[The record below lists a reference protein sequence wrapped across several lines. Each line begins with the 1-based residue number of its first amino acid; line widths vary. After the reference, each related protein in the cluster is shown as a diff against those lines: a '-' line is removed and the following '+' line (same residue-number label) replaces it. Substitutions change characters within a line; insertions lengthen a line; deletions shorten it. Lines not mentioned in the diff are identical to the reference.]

1 MGLSGYEWRRT
12 VSSIDPSQLERTVS
26 QFVDEL
32 CRTSCEGPGMT
43 ACRPWT
49 ARDGSG
55 VSASQ
60 RNCAASSHP
69 CTHTA
74 LIPPSLQQ
82 RSSFLFLS
90 STLRPV
96 LWRSRGWCVARRCQC
111 FLCGVCCDAKGAHG
125 ERLGDPLLDCFI
137 HSHEVLRACAPLMI
151 ARRVPSGALL
161 RPLRRRMSVVPA
173 FSQQPSQTCRRRPLR
188 RHGRGSL

>member
-1 MGLSGYEWRRT
+1 MSNFLRGTRHDGVPPVDRPRWLWRQREPTQLRSVFSSMYSHRT
-12 VSSIDPSQLERTVS
+12 HSS
-26 QFVDEL
+26 F
-32 CRTSCEGPGMT
+32 
-43 ACRPWT
+43 
-49 ARDGSG
+49 
-55 VSASQ
+55 
-60 RNCAASSHP
+60 
-69 CTHTA
+69 
-74 LIPPSLQQ
+74 PPA